1 MRGDDDRTGGGR
13 DTIGGVAIDPLRAI
27 RDIALAFPEATEKQT
42 WGHPTFRVRDK
53 IFVSYGTD
61 DDGHSVVTMKA
72 APGEQ
77 ESLLAEGDPFFSPKY
92 VGAKGWIGVRIDEET
107 DWREIAELVV
117 DSYREIA
124 PKSLS
129 VGIGIRPAG
138 RSKAAAAVVNVGN
151 VIGELIEGKPPKDEV
166 VAEQQADDD
175 LDDGELLDLE
185 FDFPDGEPNN

>member
-1 MRGDDDRTGGGR
+1 VT
-13 DTIGGVAIDPLRAI
+13 VAVDPLQAI
-27 RDIALAFPEATEKQT
+27 RDIALGFPEATERET

-53 IFVSYGTD
+53 IFVNFGYDESGRSQITL
-61 DDGHSVVTMKA
+61 KA

-77 ESLLAEGDPFFSPKY
+77 ESLLAEGEPFFVPKY
-92 VGAKGWIGVRIDEET
+92 VGSKGWIGVRVGADT
-107 DWREIAELVV
+107 DWREIGELVA

-129 VGIGIRPAG
+129 AGIGLRPGPRGPGARMIVG
-138 RSKAAAAVVNVGN
+138 VGN

-175 LDDGELLDLE
+175 VDDDELLDLE
-185 FDFPDGEPNN
+185 FDFPDGNPEN